1 MIFCIYLLN
10 FLVFLCFVYV
20 GFFFCSNMFV
30 HLQFVLNQN
39 KCARQVECEF
49 KSELNDALWAKI
61 PKYINL
67 IISFDRICFLMN
79 TIT

>member
-10 FLVFLCFVYV
+10 FLVFCALFMW
-20 GFFFCSNMFV
+20 GFFCSNMFV

-67 IISFDRICFLMN
+67 IISFDRIYFLMN